1 MLQDFFGPSSSE
13 EEFPASDAKELYNSD
28 RRVVETPLSSEQID
42 KVKNKPPLNLYLT
55 DEYMKNAVE
64 LPSLLDSKNLF
75 LQPQRYLLESIPID
89 ETFPENLAGNAPQN
103 DQHMIEGNTYQE
115 NSFLI
120 DECHLIYEGE
130 NEVSYMIPT
139 PKGGTPRN
147 RSLTPI
153 TIAMI

>member
-28 RRVVETPLSSEQID
+28 RRVVETPISSEQID

-64 LPSLLDSKNLF
+64 LPSLLDSKNFF

-89 ETFPENLAGNAPQN
+89 ETFGENPDGNRPKLQE
-103 DQHMIEGNTYQE
+103 HMYEGNT
-115 NSFLI
+115 
-120 DECHLIYEGE
+120 
-130 NEVSYMIPT
+130 
-139 PKGGTPRN
+139 
-147 RSLTPI
+147 
-153 TIAMI
+153 